1 MSCDFAVWYPNRRLS
16 NEQALELYHQLC
28 DGVTINVIAHPA
40 VDAFYNEITAKHPEI
55 DDIAEEDIDN
65 TDLCPWSITFD
76 RSPGHL
82 IMGCVWPKADYVE
95 RLVKELAQKHELAV
109 FDPQTEE
116 IIYPGSRKG

>member
-65 TDLCPWSITFD
+65 TDLCPWSIAFD

-82 IMGCVWPKADYVE
+82 IMCCVWPKADYVE